1 LRVGQRKIFNLAGED
16 KDEEDEIRYELLYI
30 D

>member
-1 LRVGQRKIFNLAGED
+1 LRVGQRKILNLAGED
-16 KDEEDEIRYELLYI
+16 EDEEDEIRYELLYI